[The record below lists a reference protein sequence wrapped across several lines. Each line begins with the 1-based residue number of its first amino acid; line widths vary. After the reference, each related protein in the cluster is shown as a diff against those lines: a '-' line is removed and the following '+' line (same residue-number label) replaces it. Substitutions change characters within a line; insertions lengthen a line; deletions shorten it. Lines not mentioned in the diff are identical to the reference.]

1 MHALVRDRI
10 YKGYRLVNHGYYQ
23 PDRCRW
29 WQAEKIQTGEADFH
43 AHTMRD
49 LKAQIDE
56 ANSLL
61 CDTAKEYWCIRE
73 PDDRCIDCSPN
84 CANCGQRCWR
94 PSCMNLHGGGFPH
107 RDDGLPM
114 RGGTQGIV

>member
-23 PDRCRW
+23 PDRGRW
-29 WQAEKIQTGEADFH
+29 WQAENIETGEADFH

-61 CDTAKEYWCIRE
+61 CDTAAGK
-73 PDDRCIDCSPN
+73 
-84 CANCGQRCWR
+84 
-94 PSCMNLHGGGFPH
+94 GF
-107 RDDGLPM
+107 
-114 RGGTQGIV
+114 